1 MKQLII
7 KVVLF
12 IGLVI
17 LVLYC
22 GEKYFIKENRFNLAK
37 VTFDNLSSNNKLSI
51 LFFGSSKSYCTYNP
65 SVFRENL
72 NVNSYNLGGQGQVL
86 EVSKFVIEEA
96 LKKSKPDLVVVDIS
110 YNMIVFSEIDSIA
123 KSKKSFQL
131 RVLDNYNLGVN
142 KTKTVFNTYKKTE
155 AINAISPL
163 IRNHKEWN
171 LVTEMNY
178 KKPYFEGR
186 NNLFL
191 GNNGYIGT
199 LHEMS
204 NEGIEIAKNL
214 NKDYKALLN
223 ETNFVLTAREIRVI
237 EEIEEIVNS
246 RGAELL
252 FVSAPSI
259 KAYTNH
265 LSFYHYL
272 EQYFEF
278 KNINYLNLNKS
289 FKEIGLTAGDF
300 KDTQHMSYSGG
311 YKTSK
316 YVASYIHEVFSLSK
330 SEPLN
335 ALNNN
340 ISYHM
345 LNRLEKTKPILSQ
358 PFNFNEDIT
367 VNQIGSF
374 KEFEDNYVFLF
385 QLDSKIT
392 KTNRKF
398 RGYVRFY
405 NGEVNDENKKVSSF
419 PLKTINIED
428 DIYTFARINIKDT
441 HITKLDFFFIEK
453 GNNNLS
459 KSYNLRDLKL
469 E

>member
-1 MKQLII
+1 MRQLII

-12 IGLVI
+12 IGLSI

-22 GEKYFIKENRFNLAK
+22 GETYFIKENRFNLAK
-37 VTFDNLSSNNKLSI
+37 VTFDNLSSNNKFNI
-51 LFFGSSKSYCTYNP
+51 LFFGSSKSYCSYNP
-65 SVFRENL
+65 SVFRKNL
-72 NVNSYNLGGQGQVL
+72 KVNSYNLAGQGQVL
-86 EVSKFVIEEA
+86 EISKFVIEEA

-110 YNMIVFSEIDSIA
+110 HNMIVFSQIDSIA
-123 KSKKSFQL
+123 KSKKSYQL
-131 RVLDNYNLGVN
+131 RVLDNYSLSAN
-142 KTKTVFNTYKKTE
+142 KTKTVFNTYNKAE
-155 AINAISPL
+155 VVNAISPL

-171 LVTEMNY
+171 LVSDLNY

-204 NEGIEIAKNL
+204 AEGIEIANNL
-214 NKDYKALLN
+214 NKDYEVLLN
-223 ETNFVLTAREIRVI
+223 ETNFKLTEREISVI

-246 RGAELL
+246 TGSKLL
-252 FVSAPSI
+252 FISAPSI
-259 KAYTNH
+259 KAYAGH

-272 EQYFEF
+272 EQYFAS
-278 KNINYLNLNKS
+278 KNQNYLNLNKC
-289 FKEIGLTAGDF
+289 FKEIGLTATDF
-300 KDTQHMSYSGG
+300 KDTQHMNYSGG

-316 YVASYIHEVFSLSK
+316 YVASYIDEVFSLRE
-330 SEPLN
+330 SEHIN
-335 ALNNN
+335 ALSNN

-358 PFNFNEDIT
+358 PFDFNNDIT

-374 KEFEDNYVFLF
+374 EEFEDNYVFLF

-392 KTNRKF
+392 KTNRRF

-405 NGEVNDENKKVSSF
+405 NEEINDQNKKVSSF

-428 DIYTFARINIKDT
+428 DIYTFARLNITDT
-441 HITKLDFFFIEK
+441 DITKLDFFFIEQ

-459 KSYNLRDLKL
+459 KSFTLRDLKL